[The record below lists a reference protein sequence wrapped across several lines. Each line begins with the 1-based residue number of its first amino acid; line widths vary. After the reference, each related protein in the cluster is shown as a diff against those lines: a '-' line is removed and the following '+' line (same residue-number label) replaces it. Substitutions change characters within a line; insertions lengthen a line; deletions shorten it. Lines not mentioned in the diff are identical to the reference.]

1 MTRCDVSVTASL
13 TLQACLPQRLPP
25 ALSWFHTFVQ
35 SQLSI
40 SRGSVSGFSALL
52 RWSVPVL
59 CGSTRDLGVLT
70 AATPQDP
77 PGRRP
82 SLALPAVPEPRPFHI
97 KFRISS
103 SRCRDPTHRS
113 LWGVLPPVL
122 KSPDMG
128 VSWAPEFQG
137 TGTHLGQS
145 LAKRQFW
152 EPLLSSSKTV
162 QLLEGLRPPARHL
175 IRGV

>member
-1 MTRCDVSVTASL
+1 MSAAEAPSRVELVSHL
-13 TLQACLPQRLPP
+13 CPK
-25 ALSWFHTFVQ
+25 
-35 SQLSI
+35 
-40 SRGSVSGFSALL
+40 SAEHFPGVCF
-52 RWSVPVL
+52 RVL
-59 CGSTRDLGVLT
+59 CSLAMVCASPLWEHAGPRSPHSRH
-70 AATPQDP
+70 AAGP

-82 SLALPAVPEPRPFHI
+82 SLALPVVPGPRPFHR